1 MAIAS
6 EQHSGKRLKH
16 SQQTTLSLS
25 IDRLSD
31 LPDSVLT
38 HILSFLP
45 TKFSARTSILGQ
57 RWRHLWAYVPILDFR
72 QDNQETINSAMLLRK
87 VQTTNFLRLYNS
99 YYYPFEY
106 SDRQL
111 QTWVTFAM
119 ARNVKRLDLFLLS
132 INPLPRCL
140 LTCKTLVYM
149 RLVACGVNPS
159 SGNVCLPSL
168 KNLVLYCVYFE
179 SDESLQNLL
188 SGCPALEYLTIILN
202 RDMVYCNVS
211 SPKMKRLRLEFVS
224 NGTTCGRCDRLEI
237 NAPVLKYLKIVNS
250 FFEHIKC
257 GVLNSLIEADINLV
271 NDNNKPDYLLYSRS
285 LMEFIDRLRNVKRLK
300 LELSYC
306 PKIIDSVVYDRTTSF
321 CNLTRLKLT
330 ADIRFISMFL
340 KNAHNLEF
348 IDLSEFGEE
357 TEGWMEKVPT
367 CVLSHVK
374 IIKLVNIKGK
384 KHELGYIKYLLRN
397 AKVLERME
405 ISYPGSLAWE
415 EKIHLLHE
423 ISSFRRASEKCEV
436 AFE

>member
-6 EQHSGKRLKH
+6 EQHGGKRLKH

-25 IDRLSD
+25 IDRLSE

-38 HILSFLP
+38 HILSFLK

-119 ARNVKRLDLFLLS
+119 ARNVKRLDLFLHS

-168 KNLVLYCVYFE
+168 KDLVLYCVYFE

-237 NAPVLKYLKIVNS
+237 NAPVLKYLKMVNS

-306 PKIIDSVVYDRTTSF
+306 PK
-321 CNLTRLKLT
+321 
-330 ADIRFISMFL
+330 
-340 KNAHNLEF
+340 
-348 IDLSEFGEE
+348 FGEE
-357 TEGWMEKVPT
+357 TKGWMEKVPT

-423 ISSFRRASEKCEV
+423 ISSFRRASEECEV